1 MPMNVS
7 IIIPT
12 YNGGQ
17 LLKKTLEAI
26 FAQQT
31 AKSFE
36 VVIIDSGSKPD
47 TLEILAQFPI
57 RLFEIPNSE
66 FNHGATRDL
75 GIEKSEGEFL
85 ILINQDAT
93 PGNSAWLDQMVQP
106 MIENSKIAA
115 VQGGI
120 KERDDMG
127 RFFWESCGERFYFT
141 SEAKNWISR
150 YHNLGFSTVNC
161 AIRRSVWQEYPFG
174 KISIFEDKAFQRQI
188 HHQGTE
194 IVYSDGYVYHTHDYT
209 YSQLRRRCED
219 EGYGW
224 RLVGESY
231 SFKQVLRD
239 TFILKN
245 YQELLRGIRDRQV
258 KKWSEIVYPFMRPFW
273 VYKGNQFNKS
283 LT

>member
-1 MPMNVS
+1 MNVS

-12 YNGGQ
+12 YNGGE
-17 LLKKTLEAI
+17 LLGKTLAAI

-31 AKSFE
+31 SKSFE

-47 TLEILAQFPI
+47 TLEIIRQFPV

-66 FNHGATRDL
+66 FNHGATRDM
-75 GIEKSEGEFL
+75 GAEKSEGEFL

-93 PGNSAWLDQMVQP
+93 PGNSEWLDLMVKP
-106 MIENSKIAA
+106 MLDNPEIAA

-141 SEAKNWISR
+141 SESKNWIAR
-150 YHNLGFSTVNC
+150 FHNMGFSTVNC
-161 AIRRSVWQEYPFG
+161 AIRRSIWQSHPFG
-174 KISIFEDKAFQRQI
+174 KISIFEDKAFQQQI
-188 HHQGTE
+188 HDQGTE
-194 IVYSDGYVYHTHDYT
+194 IVYSDGFVYHTHDYT

-224 RLVGESY
+224 SLVGESY
-231 SFKQVLRD
+231 GLVQALQD
-239 TFILKN
+239 TFIIKN
-245 YQELLRGIRDRQV
+245 YRELLRGIRDREV

-273 VYKGNQFNKS
+273 LYKGNHFNQD

>member
-1 MPMNVS
+1 MNVS

-12 YNGGQ
+12 YNGGE
-17 LLKKTLEAI
+17 LLEKTLVAI

-31 AKSFE
+31 DKSFE
-36 VVIIDSGSKPD
+36 VIVIDSGSKPD
-47 TLEILAQFPI
+47 TLAILNKFPL

-75 GIEKSEGEFL
+75 GAEKSEAEFL

-93 PGNSAWLDQMVQP
+93 PGNCNWLDLMIKP
-106 MIENSKIAA
+106 MIENAEVLA

-120 KERDDMG
+120 KERDDME

-141 SEAKNWISR
+141 SESKNWIAH
-150 YHNLGFSTVNC
+150 YHNMGFSTVNC
-161 AIRRSVWQEYPFG
+161 AIRRSVWQQHRFG
-174 KISIFEDKAFQRQI
+174 QISIFEDKSFQRQI

-194 IVYSDGYVYHTHDYT
+194 IVYSEGFVYHTHDYT

-224 RLVGESY
+224 KLVGESY
-231 SFKQVLRD
+231 GLAQALRD
-239 TFILKN
+239 TFIFKN
-245 YQELLRGIRDRQV
+245 YRELLSGISDRKV

-273 VYKGNQFNKS
+273 LYKGNHFNQS